1 MFNTRV
7 ENDALSL
14 MTDGQAENAPVER
27 DAEGTLTGFRILKY
41 GPLSVTK
48 GTKEG
53 TVAMTGEFTLE
64 HADVIMGN
72 FAAKGAK
79 NPIDCNHML
88 YALANKAKVDESE
101 VVKVTGRESLAMGYG
116 DLEKRD
122 DGLWMKGIDW
132 SPLGKEIITSKVFRY
147 HSPVLRGMKDDN
159 LRVTSVS
166 LCETPAIDHLDA
178 IAAAET
184 DVPAEAAVAP
194 VAPKAEKGADAA
206 VAARISSILGLDAG
220 AAPEAIYSALEGIV
234 KRMAELA
241 GQQGQLDELAA
252 AEETRKVEALVM
264 EGLKDGKISNAMLT
278 WAKGQDSI
286 GLAAYLKAAQVFV
299 KIGVS
304 GAVASATVP
313 DEAALSA
320 DEAEY
325 CEKFGYDK
333 QTFSVAKKVI
343 IK

>member
-1 MFNTRV
+1 
-7 ENDALSL
+7 
-14 MTDGQAENAPVER
+14 
-27 DAEGTLTGFRILKY
+27 
-41 GPLSVTK
+41 
-48 GTKEG
+48 
-53 TVAMTGEFTLE
+53 
-64 HADVIMGN
+64 
-72 FAAKGAK
+72 
-79 NPIDCNHML
+79 
-88 YALANKAKVDESE
+88 
-101 VVKVTGRESLAMGYG
+101 
-116 DLEKRD
+116 
-122 DGLWMKGIDW
+122 
-132 SPLGKEIITSKVFRY
+132 
-147 HSPVLRGMKDDN
+147 MKDDN